1 MIVIKEISLNLVG
14 AIDDELGYNWRD
26 GVLPDG
32 ELEDC
37 VDVKLEEAVILKAYA
52 DGTLTLDIGGNKT
65 FLASGSYKEVVIS

>member
-1 MIVIKEISLNLVG
+1 MIVIKDISLNLVG

-32 ELEDC
+32 EFEDC
-37 VDVKLEEAVILKAYA
+37 VDVKLEEAVILKAYT

-65 FLASGSYKEVVIS
+65 FLASGSYKEVVIT